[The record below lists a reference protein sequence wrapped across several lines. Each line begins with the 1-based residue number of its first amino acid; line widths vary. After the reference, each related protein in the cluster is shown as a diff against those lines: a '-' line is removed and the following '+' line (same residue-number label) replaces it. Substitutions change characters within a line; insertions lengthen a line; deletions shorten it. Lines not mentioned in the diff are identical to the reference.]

1 MKVAPVSA
9 DLLIRLALVAAGL
22 GLAYYAWRK
31 ASGVVEDAFSNA
43 LDAASSAAGD
53 VADAIIVGTNP
64 VNPDNWA
71 NRAAT
76 AIGDTLVSDTG
87 PGRNADGSWTL
98 GGAAFDL
105 LNPGWSDNLSGVL
118 PAPEPAPVQ
127 SSAGAFSLFGWD
139 PSLRRTTN
147 PITTTAIRG
156 RVVGGL

>member
-31 ASGVVEDAFSNA
+31 ASGVVEDAFSTA
-43 LDAASSAAGD
+43 LDAASTAAGN

-105 LNPGWSDNLSGVL
+105 LNPGWSDNLSGL
-118 PAPEPAPVQ
+118 TAIDDPAPPRPTG
-127 SSAGAFSLFGWD
+127 GAAFGWF
-139 PSLRRTTN
+139 PQLGRQQGAAAT
-147 PITTTAIRG
+147 IAARG